1 METPPLS
8 KLFDERA
15 TAQWNP
21 NCNPEY
27 YGDVIQDKVV
37 ILAAKCDNR
46 ENSGHS
52 ALRTLMKHESRVQM
66 SIRVSHSYCNKW
78 PSQTRLKASC
88 MIDTRLHSISL
99 FKKHIWWQQKLLFSM
114 FLIKIIYKNVCSSI
128 FLRVELRNF
137 LLPLFPP
144 PFFYYCLQ
152 NKIYF

>member
-8 KLFDERA
+8 KLVDERA
-15 TAQWNP
+15 TAQWNLI
-21 NCNPEY
+21 CNPEY

-52 ALRTLMKHESRVQM
+52 APRTLMKHESRVQIP
-66 SIRVSHSYCNKW
+66 IRASHSYCNKW
-78 PSQTRLKASC
+78 PSKTRLKASC

-99 FKKHIWWQQKLLFSM
+99 FKKTKHFWWQQKLLFSM
-114 FLIKIIYKNVCSSI
+114 FLIKITYKNWCSSI

-137 LLPLFPP
+137 LLPLSPL
-144 PFFYYCLQ
+144 FYYCLQ